1 MNRHSAPAV
10 ALSDKV
16 SDALDRF
23 LHVEAISGIVL
34 LPIAIYLVGQAVF
47 GDYGGQGFSD
57 FYASLHYEL
66 RQGQKVTWYLVLSPY
81 LGWQLFRLTIYA
93 FRKLRH
99 PPSLTGS

>member
-1 MNRHSAPAV
+1 MPDSMPEMKQTLLREA
-10 ALSDKV
+10 AL
-16 SDALDRF
+16 F
-23 LHVEAISGIVL
+23 LGLFFSGIVL